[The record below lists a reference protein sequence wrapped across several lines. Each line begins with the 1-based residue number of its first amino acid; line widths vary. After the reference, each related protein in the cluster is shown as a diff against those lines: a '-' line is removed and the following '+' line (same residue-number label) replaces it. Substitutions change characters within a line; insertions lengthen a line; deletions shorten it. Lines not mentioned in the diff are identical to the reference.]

1 MKKLIS
7 NQRINSDPN
16 KIIKL
21 MVEIEMQMNLE
32 ERIKKHISESKRTQ
46 LNKLSQRIAIKWEL
60 FQYRLRKIEDEAER
74 LDETLTTIRQQQ
86 PKMNNNIK
94 QLKSK

>member
-46 LNKLSQRIAIKWEL
+46 LNKLSQRIAIK
-60 FQYRLRKIEDEAER
+60 
-74 LDETLTTIRQQQ
+74 
-86 PKMNNNIK
+86 
-94 QLKSK
+94 